1 MKTALKRKN
10 DDFLVT
16 PLKHVLTVMGL
27 VDHPET
33 PKLWAIAHGKGH
45 KHKNNKF
52 FGHSSLKCTDC
63 HIPYNSPQNRKTIGN
78 SS

>member
-1 MKTALKRKN
+1 MKTPLKRKN
-10 DDFLVT
+10 DEFLVT

-33 PKLWAIAHGKGH
+33 PTLRAIAHKKGH

-52 FGHSSLKCTDC
+52 FL
-63 HIPYNSPQNRKTIGN
+63 
-78 SS
+78 

>member
-10 DDFLVT
+10 DEFLVT

-33 PKLWAIAHGKGH
+33 PKLWAIAYKRPINT
-45 KHKNNKF
+45 KITSF
-52 FGHSSLKCTDC
+52 FCDSSLNVQTIIFLVIL
-63 HIPYNSPQNRKTIGN
+63 HGTQNNG
-78 SS
+78 